1 MGSSAQSRQTA
12 RKSKSSY
19 QMWFEITNF
28 WPIRK
33 YSFTGTEITIFAHSG
48 KLGKIFWSL
57 IFSRVRLLAL
67 EIVVR
72 GEDGRNG
79 MKAQLNKLCDRFDQF
94 EKKAIR
100 VIAVATALP
109 GIVAAVFAALRF
121 FGSL

>member
-1 MGSSAQSRQTA
+1 MNTPGPLHELSERCDLCRESVRD
-12 RKSKSSY
+12 
-19 QMWFEITNF
+19 
-28 WPIRK
+28 
-33 YSFTGTEITIFAHSG
+33 
-48 KLGKIFWSL
+48 KLAAFDH
-57 IFSRVRLLAL
+57 RLLAL

-79 MKAQLNKLCDRFDQF
+79 MKAQLSKLCDRFDQF

-100 VIAVATALP
+100 VIAIATAIP